1 MKKVYSKPEIMFED
15 FSLSN
20 SITVGCNAIVGG
32 PTAGECAYEVESS
45 RGTKYIFTAGMTN
58 ICTSPESDDEYNGL
72 CYHVFSPD
80 ATGALFN
87 S

>member
-15 FSLSN
+15 FSLSS
-20 SITVGCNAIVGG
+20 SITVGCSAIVGA
-32 PTAGECAYEVESS
+32 PTAGECAYEVVSS
-45 RGTKYIFTAGMTN
+45 RDTKYIFTTGMTN
-58 ICTSPESDDEYNGL
+58 ICTTTENDDEYNGL
-72 CYHVFSPD
+72 CYHVFSPE

>member
-1 MKKVYSKPEIMFED
+1 MKKAYSKPEIMFED
-15 FSLSN
+15 FTLTN
-20 SITVGCNAIVGG
+20 SITVGCAALVGA
-32 PTAGECAYEVESS
+32 PTAGQCAYEVVTSKGS
-45 RGTKYIFTAGMTN
+45 KYIFTTGMTE

-72 CYHVFSPD
+72 CYHVFSPE